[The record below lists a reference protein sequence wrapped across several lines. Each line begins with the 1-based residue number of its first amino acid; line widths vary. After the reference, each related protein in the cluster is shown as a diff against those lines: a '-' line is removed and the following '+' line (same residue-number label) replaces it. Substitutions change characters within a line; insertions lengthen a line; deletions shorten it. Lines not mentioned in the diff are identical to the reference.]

1 MMQTISEFNGKI
13 NSFIWGPFMCTLFVL
28 VGVYFSVRT
37 GFFQIF
43 KARYWWNN
51 TVKAIF
57 TNKSVTKS
65 NDKKSI
71 SQFQALT
78 TALAATM
85 GTGNIA
91 GVSTAIVAGG
101 PGAVFWMWVSAFF
114 GMMTK
119 YAEVVLS
126 MKYRCKNE
134 KGDWIGGPMVFIDRG
149 LGVKWLAV
157 MFAVFCIFASFGM
170 GNMSQANSAAS
181 ALNSAF
187 GTDNLQVGI
196 ILAALT
202 ALVIMGGI
210 KRIGFVTEKFVPF
223 MAAVYTAGGIIL
235 IFMNYK
241 NIPFAVESIIDGA
254 FGIKAAGGGVM
265 GYTVSQAMRFGV
277 ARGVFSNEA
286 GLGSSSMAHAA
297 ADSKEPVRQ
306 AMWGIFEVF
315 ADTIVM
321 CTITAF
327 AILTTGVI
335 GSRGADGS
343 LLNGAA
349 LTISAFSEG
358 FGNFAG
364 VFISVGIV
372 FFSFSTLIGWS
383 YYGERC
389 VEYLFGLKYTKYYK
403 FIFIIFVVIGCVS
416 SLDLVWEVSDTFNG
430 MMSVPNLIAIMMMSG
445 QVFDETKKY
454 LHKKKR
460 SYSLYKKAFNK

>member
-1 MMQTISEFNGKI
+1 
-13 NSFIWGPFMCTLFVL
+13 
-28 VGVYFSVRT
+28 
-37 GFFQIF
+37 
-43 KARYWWNN
+43 
-51 TVKAIF
+51 
-57 TNKSVTKS
+57 
-65 NDKKSI
+65 
-71 SQFQALT
+71 
-78 TALAATM
+78 
-85 GTGNIA
+85 
-91 GVSTAIVAGG
+91 
-101 PGAVFWMWVSAFF
+101 
-114 GMMTK
+114 
-119 YAEVVLS
+119 
-126 MKYRCKNE
+126 
-134 KGDWIGGPMVFIDRG
+134 
-149 LGVKWLAV
+149 
-157 MFAVFCIFASFGM
+157 
-170 GNMSQANSAAS
+170 
-181 ALNSAF
+181 
-187 GTDNLQVGI
+187 
-196 ILAALT
+196 
-202 ALVIMGGI
+202 
-210 KRIGFVTEKFVPF
+210 
-223 MAAVYTAGGIIL
+223 
-235 IFMNYK
+235 MNYK

-349 LTISAFSEG
+349 LTISAFSEEFRKFCG
-358 FGNFAG
+358 
-364 VFISVGIV
+364 SVYFCRIV

-416 SLDLVWEVSDTFNG
+416 SLILFGKFPIHLTV
-430 MMSVPNLIAIMMMSG
+430 
-445 QVFDETKKY
+445 
-454 LHKKKR
+454 
-460 SYSLYKKAFNK
+460 